1 MRETDET
8 RETREIE
15 RQRDREIIKHQPP
28 RAADPPTM
36 LTAPASPTSNF
47 KYLFPLLK
55 PNNDMIFL

>member
-36 LTAPASPTSNF
+36 LTAPASQHPISSI
-47 KYLFPLLK
+47 YSLF
-55 PNNDMIFL
+55 